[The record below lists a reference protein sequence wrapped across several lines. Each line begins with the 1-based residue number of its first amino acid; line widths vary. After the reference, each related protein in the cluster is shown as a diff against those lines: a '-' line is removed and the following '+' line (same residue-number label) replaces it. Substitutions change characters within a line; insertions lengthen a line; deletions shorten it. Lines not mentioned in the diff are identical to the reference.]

1 MLSTRD
7 SSSTRCHP
15 FIAHTGRRFLLMRL
29 AGQEPPRGVALS
41 EVLLTLAD
49 TARAQGALKLA
60 RYCYSRLQVPMH
72 NLQWHGVLGMHRD
85 SSARW
90 ST

>member
-1 MLSTRD
+1 M
-7 SSSTRCHP
+7 
-15 FIAHTGRRFLLMRL
+15 
-29 AGQEPPRGVALS
+29 S

-85 SSARW
+85 SSARR